1 MVEPEIVASEG
12 EDVRHGHGSE
22 RKRRRLGIDQA
33 RHGTEGADS
42 PSRAQPAG
50 EFMTSTLSW
59 PLRLSIR
66 TDITLTCYKVRLSN
80 MAYIIATTS
89 GHMYVLTH
97 HPIRCSWA
105 RAQRASEK
113 RFF

>member
-1 MVEPEIVASEG
+1 VVEPEIVASEG

-80 MAYIIATTS
+80 MAYNHIR
-89 GHMYVLTH
+89 TH
-97 HPIRCSWA
+97 VCADSSPNTLQLGACTES
-105 RAQRASEK
+105 K
-113 RFF
+113 